1 MDTTVC
7 YCVVGGVQAERHN
20 SQCVFFPSMLISP
33 CRTDIPAW
41 CVRCFHVVSVTVPRF
56 SHTQEDFNHIPL
68 SCCLTRWT
76 SIIVANFPPRLWTPL
91 PTHTHTCPSIHP
103 SGVTETQNRT
113 NAGILSGADDFILDN
128 GCSSY

>member
-1 MDTTVC
+1 MPRVC
-7 YCVVGGVQAERHN
+7 YCVVGGEEGVQAERHN

-41 CVRCFHVVSVTVPRF
+41 CVRCFRVVSVTVPRF

-76 SIIVANFPPRLWTPL
+76 SIIVANFPPRLWTP
-91 PTHTHTCPSIHP
+91 PTHPTPLVRPSIHQV
-103 SGVTETQNRT
+103 SLRHKTELTQEFFLGLMT
-113 NAGILSGADDFILDN
+113 LF
-128 GCSSY
+128 